1 VTAMNSRANAP
12 TVVLVH
18 GSFADA
24 SSWAGVT
31 RRLEALG
38 IPVQAIVNP
47 LRGISADSA
56 YVSSVMDQIPGPVLA
71 VGHSYGGAVIT
82 NAATSAKNVVGLVY
96 VAGFAPDEGET
107 VADIVGSSKDSILLT
122 AVQETKYPTGS
133 GSETAAEYS
142 IDPAK
147 FHAVFAADLSPEESD
162 VLAVSQ
168 RPTAA
173 ATLGEKTGPPAWK
186 NLPVWAVVGTADKA
200 IGTDA
205 VRSMA
210 QRAGAAISEIDG
222 SHVVMISQPGPV
234 TDVILTAHRA
244 VANGA

>member
-1 VTAMNSRANAP
+1 MTDMNAP

-31 RRLEALG
+31 QRLELAG
-38 IPVQAIVNP
+38 VPVKAIVNP
-47 LRGISADSA
+47 LRGINADSA
-56 YVSSVMDQIPGPVLA
+56 YVASAMDQVPGPVLA

-82 NAATSAKNVVGLVY
+82 NAATKAKNVVGLVY

-107 VADIVGSSKDSILLT
+107 VGDIVGASKDSILMT
-122 AVQETKYPTGS
+122 AVQATQYPTGR
-133 GSETAAEYS
+133 GSETSSEYS

-147 FHAVFAADLSPEESD
+147 FHEVFTADLSLEESD

-168 RPTAA
+168 RPTAS
-173 ATLGEKTGPPAWK
+173 ATLTEKSGAPAWK
-186 NLPVWAVVGTADKA
+186 NLSSWAVVGTADKA

-210 QRAGAAISEIDG
+210 ERAGADITEVNG
-222 SHVVMISQPGPV
+222 SHVVMISQPDAV
-234 TDVILTAHRA
+234 TEVILKALRS
-244 VANGA
+244 VS

>member
-1 VTAMNSRANAP
+1 MADMSSP

-31 RRLEALG
+31 QRLEKAG
-38 IPVQAIVNP
+38 VPVKAIVNP
-47 LRGISADSA
+47 LRGIKADSA
-56 YVSSVMDQIPGPVLA
+56 YVASALDQIPGPVLA

-82 NAATSAKNVVGLVY
+82 NAATNAKNVLGLVY

-107 VADIVGSSKDSILLT
+107 VADIVGGSKESILLT
-122 AVQETKYPTGS
+122 AVQEAKYPIGQGS
-133 GSETAAEYS
+133 DTSSEYS

-147 FHAVFAADLSPEESD
+147 FRQVFTADLPQEESD

-168 RPTAA
+168 RPTSA
-173 ATLGEKTGPPAWK
+173 ATLSEKTGPPAWK
-186 NLPVWAVVGTADKA
+186 NLSSWAVLGTADKA

-210 QRAGAAISEIDG
+210 QRAGADITEVAGG
-222 SHVVMISQPGPV
+222 SHVVMISQPDAV
-234 TDVILTAHRA
+234 TDVILKALRS
-244 VANGA
+244 VS